1 MNNTPSMPNENQR
14 QAAIMAAAAVR
25 AAAAASSRP
34 GRDFPPATG
43 YPNTYQYGPRGYVAP
58 DMMGSPFNNTGNGI
72 QSPPNKD
79 FPPASPLGPNIPR
92 QTANFADSPMSQGR
106 CSANSVPFSPNV
118 EQSGFASPGFSGQRK
133 VPTTS
138 PSVMKKSPP
147 SDILKQNISPSSC
160 ESGSGDVK
168 VKHETN
174 VMENC
179 TAVQDEDSE

>member
-1 MNNTPSMPNENQR
+1 MNNAPSIPNENQR

-58 DMMGSPFNNTGNGI
+58 DMMGSPFSNTGNGI
-72 QSPPNKD
+72 QSPPTKE

-92 QTANFADSPMSQGR
+92 QTANFADSPLSQGR
-106 CSANSVPFSPNV
+106 GSANSVPFSPSV
-118 EQSGFASPGFSGQRK
+118 DQGGFASPGFGGQRK
-133 VPTTS
+133 VPAS

-147 SDILKQNISPSSC
+147 SDMLKQNISPSSC
-160 ESGSGDVK
+160 GSGSADIK
-168 VKHETN
+168 VKNETN
-174 VMENC
+174 AVENC
-179 TAVQDEDSE
+179 ASVHDDDSE